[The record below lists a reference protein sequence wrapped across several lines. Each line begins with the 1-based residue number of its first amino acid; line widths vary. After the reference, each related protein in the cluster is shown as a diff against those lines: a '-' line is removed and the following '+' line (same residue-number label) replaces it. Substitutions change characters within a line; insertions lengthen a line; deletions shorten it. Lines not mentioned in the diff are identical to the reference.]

1 MKRFY
6 KLSKASSRVYRNPI
20 VYKNGQFYLFG
31 GDGAESVIA
40 KLDVTT
46 KTWTQVGSLN
56 QGRYG
61 HAVVVRS
68 NDFIIVGGRNTR
80 NTERCSLRNEMQ
92 IVCVSVEPELTDFAV
107 YPEAMLV
114 DENFCVNN

>member
-1 MKRFY
+1 M
-6 KLSKASSRVYRNPI
+6 
-20 VYKNGQFYLFG
+20 
-31 GDGAESVIA
+31 
-40 KLDVTT
+40 LDVST

-68 NDFIIVGGRNTR
+68 NDFVIVGGYGARQ
-80 NTERCSLRNEMQ
+80 TERCALQNEMQ
-92 IVCVSVEPELTDFAV
+92 MLCVSVEPELEDFYR